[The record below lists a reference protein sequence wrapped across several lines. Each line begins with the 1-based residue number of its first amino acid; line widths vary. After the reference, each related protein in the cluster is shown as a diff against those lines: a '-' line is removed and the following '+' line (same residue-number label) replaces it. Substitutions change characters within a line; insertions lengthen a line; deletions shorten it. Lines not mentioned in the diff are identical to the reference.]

1 VPEFGCGKVVLAL
14 IAIFA
19 SYSKIGHSFS
29 ATSGPGD
36 DVFDLKRDVLS
47 LAVSALASPL
57 LQKILLDLVPGE
69 SPLLIFNTRNLRV
82 DHGLHIKADCFN
94 RYRPQ
99 RSKPLKSLPPRHDIV
114 NSRHK

>member
-1 VPEFGCGKVVLAL
+1 VPEFGCGKIVLAL

-19 SYSKIGHSFS
+19 SHSKIGDSFS
-29 ATSGPGD
+29 AASGSGD
-36 DVFDLKRDVLS
+36 DVFDLKRDALD
-47 LAVSALASPL
+47 LAVSTLASPL

-69 SPLLIFNTRNLRV
+69 SPLLVFYTRNLRIN
-82 DHGLHIKADCFN
+82 HGLHIKADCFN
-94 RYRPQ
+94 RNRPQ

>member
-1 VPEFGCGKVVLAL
+1 VPEFGCTKVVLAL
-14 IAIFA
+14 IASFA

-29 ATSGPGD
+29 ATSGPGN

-69 SPLLIFNTRNLRV
+69 SPLLIFNTRNLQV

-94 RYRPQ
+94 RNRPQ
-99 RSKPLKSLPPRHDIV
+99 RSNPLKSHAHVMTL
-114 NSRHK
+114 